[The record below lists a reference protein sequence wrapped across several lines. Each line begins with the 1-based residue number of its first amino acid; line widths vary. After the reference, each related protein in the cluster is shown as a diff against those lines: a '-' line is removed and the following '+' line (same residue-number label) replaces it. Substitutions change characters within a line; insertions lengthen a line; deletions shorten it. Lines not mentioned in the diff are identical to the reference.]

1 MGTRTVLLSA
11 AALLMLCVSVG
22 QSAPS
27 YEPQR
32 EAALNYFQQLVQ
44 AQMAAAQLGQTQADY
59 SPEAKQ
65 QCNGAGSLCG
75 IFTPPC
81 CGHCGFIL
89 CFDF

>member
-1 MGTRTVLLSA
+1 MGYTTVLFSA

-32 EAALNYFQQLVQ
+32 EAALNYFQQLTQ
-44 AQMAAAQLGQTQADY
+44 AEMVAAQLSQTQADY

-65 QCNGAGSLCG
+65 QCNPCVFSGPS
-75 IFTPPC
+75 C
-81 CGHCGFIL
+81 CGFCVLVICLFG
-89 CFDF
+89 